1 MKGAIRVKLI
11 NNYFFGS
18 EKIALSD
25 GIWFYGGYTLSALIV
40 LISILY

>member
-1 MKGAIRVKLI
+1 MKMKLI

-25 GIWFYGGYTLSALIV
+25 GIWFYGGYTLATLIT
-40 LISILY
+40 LGSILY